1 MFFISKK
8 IIRKN
13 IIMNYLFKK
22 HSEKLVGYLF
32 ILPALL
38 IVGLFGI
45 FPVFFAMYMSVH
57 KWKVFKGRFLGL
69 ENYDRILGSISA
81 FWLYVLGLLLLIF
94 SYWIW
99 SEFKDRFKN
108 KFYILISALV
118 VLIIG
123 IYLININWG
132 IMLREGDED
141 YLKALIYTLYYS
153 FFTIT
158 SQVFLGLIIAFA
170 LYQKLA
176 GKQFFQMIL
185 LFPYITPAVMG
196 AAVFFLIFGKA
207 DNSILNQMIGIFGFE
222 PQMWLFDKRPITEI
236 IFGVKIE
243 GILAG
248 PSLALV
254 SAIIY
259 GNWAYTGY
267 YAIILLAGLS
277 IIPSDLYE
285 AAKVEG
291 ASRWQTFINIT
302 VPLLMPI
309 IFFLMITGFINTFQA
324 FNSIFVM
331 QTSSAGDTM
340 DVVTIEI
347 FDHFWGR
354 VKWGYAA
361 AEGIVLFVLLNVLA
375 ISQYVIFRKR
385 INYD

>member
-1 MFFISKK
+1 M
-8 IIRKN
+8 
-13 IIMNYLFKK
+13 MNFYRK
-22 HSEKLVGYLF
+22 HSEKLIGYTF
-32 ILPALL
+32 ITPAVL
-38 IVGLFGI
+38 IISLFGV
-45 FPVFFAMYMSVH
+45 FPVFFGMYMSVH
-57 KWKVFKGRFLGL
+57 KWKVFKGRFLGF
-69 ENYDRILGSISA
+69 ENYERILGSLSA
-81 FWLYVLGLLLLIF
+81 FWFFVIGLLFLIL
-94 SYWIW
+94 SYWVW
-99 SEFKDRFKN
+99 SEFKDKFKN
-108 KFYILISALV
+108 KLYVLISSILI
-118 VLIIG
+118 LIIG

-132 IMLREGDED
+132 IMISEGDDD
-141 YLKALIYTLYYS
+141 YLYSLIYTLYYS
-153 FFTIT
+153 LFTIIFE
-158 SQVFLGLIIAFA
+158 VGLGLVIAFA

-207 DNSILNQMIGIFGFE
+207 ETSFLNQFVGLFGIE
-222 PQMWLFDKRPITEI
+222 PQLWLFDKRPITEI
-236 IFGVKIE
+236 LFSVKIE
-243 GILAG
+243 GLFAG
-248 PSLALV
+248 PSLALT
-254 SAIIY
+254 SSIFY
-259 GNWAYTGY
+259 GIWSYTGY

-291 ASRWQTFINIT
+291 ASRWQTFVKIT
-302 VPLLMPI
+302 IPLLMPI
-309 IFFLMITGFINTFQA
+309 IFFLMLTGFINTFQA

-354 VKWGYAA
+354 VKYGYAA
-361 AEGIVLFVLLNVLA
+361 AEGVILFILLNVLA

>member
-1 MFFISKK
+1 M
-8 IIRKN
+8 
-13 IIMNYLFKK
+13 MNFYKK
-22 HSEKLVGYLF
+22 HSEKLIGYTF
-32 ILPALL
+32 ITPAVL
-38 IVGLFGI
+38 IISLFGV
-45 FPVFFAMYMSVH
+45 FPVFFGMYMSVH
-57 KWKVFKGRFLGL
+57 KWKVFKGRFLGF
-69 ENYDRILGSISA
+69 ENYERILGSISA
-81 FWLYVLGLLLLIF
+81 FWFFVIGLLFLIL
-94 SYWIW
+94 SYWVW
-99 SEFKDRFKN
+99 SEFKDKFKN
-108 KFYILISALV
+108 KLYVLISSVLI
-118 VLIIG
+118 LIIG

-132 IMLREGDED
+132 IMISEGDDD
-141 YLKALIYTLYYS
+141 YLYSLIYTLYYS
-153 FFTIT
+153 LFTIIFE
-158 SQVFLGLIIAFA
+158 VGLGLVIAFA

-207 DNSILNQMIGIFGFE
+207 ETSFLNQFVGLFGIE
-222 PQMWLFDKRPITEI
+222 PQLWLFDKRPITEVL
-236 IFGVKIE
+236 FGVKIY
-243 GILAG
+243 GLFAG
-248 PSLALV
+248 PSLALT
-254 SAIIY
+254 SSIFY
-259 GNWAYTGY
+259 GIWSYTGY

-291 ASRWQTFINIT
+291 ASRWQTFVKIT
-302 VPLLMPI
+302 IPLLMPI
-309 IFFLMITGFINTFQA
+309 IFFLMLTGFINTFQA

-354 VKWGYAA
+354 VKYGYAA
-361 AEGIVLFVLLNVLA
+361 AEGVILFILLNVLA

>member
-1 MFFISKK
+1 M
-8 IIRKN
+8 
-13 IIMNYLFKK
+13 MNFYKK
-22 HSEKLVGYLF
+22 HSEKLIGYTF
-32 ILPALL
+32 ITPAVL
-38 IVGLFGI
+38 IISLFGV
-45 FPVFFAMYMSVH
+45 FPVFFGMYMSVH
-57 KWKVFKGRFLGL
+57 KWKVFKGRFLGF
-69 ENYDRILGSISA
+69 ENYERILGSISA
-81 FWLYVLGLLLLIF
+81 FWFFVIGLLFLIL
-94 SYWIW
+94 SYWVW
-99 SEFKDRFKN
+99 SEFKDKFKN
-108 KFYILISALV
+108 KLYVLISSVLI
-118 VLIIG
+118 LIIG

-132 IMLREGDED
+132 IMISEGDDD
-141 YLKALIYTLYYS
+141 YLYSLIYTLYYS
-153 FFTIT
+153 LFTIIFE
-158 SQVFLGLIIAFA
+158 VGLGLVIAFA

-207 DNSILNQMIGIFGFE
+207 ETSFLNQFVGLFGIV
-222 PQMWLFDKRPITEI
+222 PQLWLFDKRPITEVL
-236 IFGVKIE
+236 FGVKID
-243 GILAG
+243 GLFAG
-248 PSLALV
+248 PSLALT
-254 SAIIY
+254 SSIFY
-259 GNWAYTGY
+259 GIWSYTGY

-291 ASRWQTFINIT
+291 ASRWQTFVKIT
-302 VPLLMPI
+302 IPLLMPI
-309 IFFLMITGFINTFQA
+309 IFFLMLTGFINTFQA

-354 VKWGYAA
+354 VKYGYAA
-361 AEGIVLFVLLNVLA
+361 AEGVILFILLNVLA

>member
-1 MFFISKK
+1 M
-8 IIRKN
+8 
-13 IIMNYLFKK
+13 MNFYKK
-22 HSEKLVGYLF
+22 HSEKLIGYTF
-32 ILPALL
+32 ITPAVL
-38 IVGLFGI
+38 IISLFGV
-45 FPVFFAMYMSVH
+45 FPVFFGMYMSVH
-57 KWKVFKGRFLGL
+57 KWKVFKGRFLGF
-69 ENYDRILGSISA
+69 ENYERILGSISA
-81 FWLYVLGLLLLIF
+81 FWFFVIGLLFLIL
-94 SYWIW
+94 SYWVW
-99 SEFKDRFKN
+99 SEFKDKFKN
-108 KFYILISALV
+108 KLYVLISS
-118 VLIIG
+118 VLIFIIG

-132 IMLREGDED
+132 IMISEGDDD
-141 YLKALIYTLYYS
+141 YLYSLIYTLYYS
-153 FFTIT
+153 LFTIIFE
-158 SQVFLGLIIAFA
+158 VGLGLVIAFA

-207 DNSILNQMIGIFGFE
+207 ETSFLNQFVGLFGIE
-222 PQMWLFDKRPITEI
+222 PQLWLFDKRPITEVL
-236 IFGVKIE
+236 FGVKID
-243 GILAG
+243 GLFAG
-248 PSLALV
+248 PSLALT
-254 SAIIY
+254 SSIFY
-259 GNWAYTGY
+259 GIWSYTGY

-291 ASRWQTFINIT
+291 ASRWQTFVKIT
-302 VPLLMPI
+302 IPLLMPI
-309 IFFLMITGFINTFQA
+309 IFFLMLTGFINTFQA

-354 VKWGYAA
+354 VKYGYAA
-361 AEGIVLFVLLNVLA
+361 AEGVILFILLNVLA

>member
-1 MFFISKK
+1 M
-8 IIRKN
+8 
-13 IIMNYLFKK
+13 MNFYKK
-22 HSEKLVGYLF
+22 HSEKLIGYTF
-32 ILPALL
+32 ITPAVL
-38 IVGLFGI
+38 IISLFGV
-45 FPVFFAMYMSVH
+45 FPVFFGMYMSVH
-57 KWKVFKGRFLGL
+57 KWKVFKGRFLGF
-69 ENYDRILGSISA
+69 ENYERILGSISA
-81 FWLYVLGLLLLIF
+81 FWFFVIGLLFLIL
-94 SYWIW
+94 SYWVW
-99 SEFKDRFKN
+99 SEFKDKFKN
-108 KFYILISALV
+108 KLYVLISSVLI
-118 VLIIG
+118 LIIG

-132 IMLREGDED
+132 IMISEGDDD
-141 YLKALIYTLYYS
+141 YLYSLIYTLYYS
-153 FFTIT
+153 LFTIIFE
-158 SQVFLGLIIAFA
+158 VGLGLVIAFA

-207 DNSILNQMIGIFGFE
+207 ETSFLNQFVGLFGIE
-222 PQMWLFDKRPITEI
+222 PQLWLFDKRPITVVL
-236 IFGVKIE
+236 FGVKID
-243 GILAG
+243 GLFAG
-248 PSLALV
+248 PSLALT
-254 SAIIY
+254 SSIFY
-259 GNWAYTGY
+259 GIWSYTGY

-291 ASRWQTFINIT
+291 ASRWQTFVKIT
-302 VPLLMPI
+302 IPLLMPI
-309 IFFLMITGFINTFQA
+309 IFFLMLTGFINTFQA

-354 VKWGYAA
+354 VKYGYAA
-361 AEGIVLFVLLNVLA
+361 AEGVILFILLNVLA

>member
-1 MFFISKK
+1 M
-8 IIRKN
+8 
-13 IIMNYLFKK
+13 MNFYKK
-22 HSEKLVGYLF
+22 HSEKLIGYTF
-32 ILPALL
+32 ITPAVL
-38 IVGLFGI
+38 IISLFGV
-45 FPVFFAMYMSVH
+45 FPVFFGMYMSVH
-57 KWKVFKGRFLGL
+57 KWKVFKGRFLGF
-69 ENYDRILGSISA
+69 ENYERILGSISA
-81 FWLYVLGLLLLIF
+81 FWFFVIGLLFLILSYWVWSELKDKFKNKLYVLISSVLI
-94 SYWIW
+94 
-99 SEFKDRFKN
+99 
-108 KFYILISALV
+108 
-118 VLIIG
+118 LIIG

-132 IMLREGDED
+132 IMISEGDDD
-141 YLKALIYTLYYS
+141 YLYSLIYTLYYS
-153 FFTIT
+153 LFTIIFE
-158 SQVFLGLIIAFA
+158 VGLGLVIAFA

-207 DNSILNQMIGIFGFE
+207 ETSFLNQFVGLFGIE
-222 PQMWLFDKRPITEI
+222 PQLWLFDKRPITEVL
-236 IFGVKIE
+236 FGVKID
-243 GILAG
+243 GLFAG
-248 PSLALV
+248 PSLALT
-254 SAIIY
+254 SSIFY
-259 GNWAYTGY
+259 GIWSYTGY

-291 ASRWQTFINIT
+291 ASRWQTFVKIT
-302 VPLLMPI
+302 IPLLMPI
-309 IFFLMITGFINTFQA
+309 IFFLMLTGFINTFQA

-354 VKWGYAA
+354 VKYGYAA
-361 AEGIVLFVLLNVLA
+361 AEGVILFILLNVLA